1 MAAFYHDSSRKSV
14 FAERASGFGPIGP
27 EKCQVDLLE
36 WSPGMN
42 LSTSQTADVAKL
54 WARLPLLTRLSGD
67 TITSQPLIQTNAQAL
82 FFRAQPRVQI
92 VYGRLSVSLRY

>member
-14 FAERASGFGPIGP
+14 FAERARGFGPIGP

-42 LSTSQTADVAKL
+42 VSTSQTADVDKL
-54 WARLPLLTRLSGD
+54 CPHSLCSRAAQGLLLHLS
-67 TITSQPLIQTNAQAL
+67 
-82 FFRAQPRVQI
+82 R
-92 VYGRLSVSLRY
+92 